1 MRYDPPSEKQRFNT
15 CRKLVT
21 VIKAHKIVT
30 SHKVAERISID
41 EKYKTYL

>member
-1 MRYDPPSEKQRFNT
+1 MGYDPPSEKQRFNT
-15 CRKLVT
+15 YRKLVT

-41 EKYKTYL
+41 EKHKAYL